1 MSRPP
6 EPAPPTPEQPA
17 AEPRIRP
24 LDPDPNPE
32 QAPGEALR
40 WVLFAVAVV
49 SVIAA
54 VWLTSLPTSSGGD
67 RLWTSLSTSQS
78 ANLPDTIAVPAGVLR
93 FADAKNGGYAVEA
106 FAIGRTEVTVEQ
118 FRLFVQRSGYRN
130 QSWAAFPCLGT
141 AINLSWQ
148 QPGYGQSDTFPVV
161 CVSAVDAMAY
171 TEWLSAE
178 TGRAFRLP
186 TEIEW
191 EYAARAGAQTRF
203 WWGDAY
209 DERMADCN
217 GCAAN
222 SRAQPTFVGSWP
234 GNAWGLHDVAGN
246 VREWTCSV
254 FLVPMRSESQ
264 RCEHVL
270 DETVNLT
277 VRGGSW
283 QESVD
288 ALALRDRRPYGAFQR
303 NVWTGFRVVEISGN
317 RESGDGNR

>member
-1 MSRPP
+1 MKRPSEPASPTP
-6 EPAPPTPEQPA
+6 EPAA

-24 LDPDPNPE
+24 LDLDANPE
-32 QAPGEALR
+32 PPPSEALR
-40 WVLFAVAVV
+40 WVLFAVAAV
-49 SVIAA
+49 SVVAA
-54 VWLTSLPTSSGGD
+54 VWLISLPTPTGGDRPWSSLASSQATSLPAT
-67 RLWTSLSTSQS
+67 
-78 ANLPDTIAVPAGVLR
+78 LPVPAGVLP
-93 FADAKNGGYAVEA
+93 FADAKNGGYPVEA
-106 FAIGRTEVTVEQ
+106 FAIGRTEITVEQ
-118 FRLFVQRSGYRN
+118 FRLFVQRSGYQN
-130 QSWAAFPCLGT
+130 KSWAAFPCLGT
-141 AINLSWQ
+141 AIDLSWQ

-171 TEWLSAE
+171 AQWLSAE
-178 TGRAFRLP
+178 TGRSFRLP
-186 TEIEW
+186 TEVEW

-217 GCAAN
+217 GCALN

-234 GNAWGLHDVAGN
+234 ANAWGLHDVAGN

-264 RCEHVL
+264 RCEQQL

-303 NVWTGFRVVEISGN
+303 NVWTGFRVVETAVATSK
-317 RESGDGNR
+317 

>member
-1 MSRPP
+1 MKRPS
-6 EPAPPTPEQPA
+6 EPASPTPERAA

-24 LDPDPNPE
+24 LDLDANPE
-32 QAPGEALR
+32 RSPSEALR
-40 WVLFAVAVV
+40 WVLFAVAAA

-54 VWLTSLPTSSGGD
+54 VWLTSLPTPSGGD
-67 RLWTSLSTSQS
+67 RSLWASLGATQTSS
-78 ANLPDTIAVPAGVLR
+78 LPTTVAVPAGVLP
-93 FADAKNGGYAVEA
+93 FADAKDGGYAVQA

-118 FRLFVQRSGYRN
+118 FRLFVQRSGY
-130 QSWAAFPCLGT
+130 QGSSWAAFPCLGT
-141 AINLSWQ
+141 AIDLSWQ

-171 TEWLSAE
+171 AEWLSAQ
-178 TGRAFRLP
+178 TGRSFRLP

-203 WWGDAY
+203 WWGDTY

-217 GCAAN
+217 GCSPN
-222 SRAQPTFVGSWP
+222 SRARPTFVGSWP
-234 GNAWGLHDVAGN
+234 ANAWGLHDVAGN

-254 FLVPMRSESQ
+254 FLMPMRSESQ
-264 RCEHVL
+264 HCEQAL

-288 ALALRDRRPYGAFQR
+288 ALALSDRRPYGAFQR
-303 NVWTGFRVVEISGN
+303 NVWTGFRVVETAAATTK
-317 RESGDGNR
+317 

>member
-1 MSRPP
+1 MS
-6 EPAPPTPEQPA
+6 
-17 AEPRIRP
+17 EPRIRP
-24 LDPDPNPE
+24 LDLDPAPE
-32 QAPGEALR
+32 QSPSEALR
-40 WVLFAVAVV
+40 WVLLAVALLSVV
-49 SVIAA
+49 AA
-54 VWLTSLPTSSGGD
+54 VWLTSQTAPVPGEKPWTPLTEAQQASLPV
-67 RLWTSLSTSQS
+67 
-78 ANLPDTIAVPAGVLR
+78 TIAIPAGVLR

-118 FRLFVQRSGYRN
+118 FRLFVQRSGYQN
-130 QSWAAFPCLGT
+130 KSWTAFPCLGT
-141 AINLSWQ
+141 AIDLSWQ
-148 QPGYGQSDTFPVV
+148 QPGYGQADTFPVV

-171 TEWLSAE
+171 AEWLSAE

-203 WWGDAY
+203 WWGDSY
-209 DERMADCN
+209 NQQMADCN
-217 GCAAN
+217 GCDPT
-222 SRAQPTFVGSWP
+222 SRTQPTFVGSWP
-234 GNAWGLHDVAGN
+234 ANAWGLLDVAGN

-254 FLVPMRSESQ
+254 FITPMRAESQ
-264 RCEHVL
+264 RCEHLL

-303 NVWTGFRVVEISGN
+303 NVWTGFRVA
-317 RESGDGNR
+317 ESAEKQPAN